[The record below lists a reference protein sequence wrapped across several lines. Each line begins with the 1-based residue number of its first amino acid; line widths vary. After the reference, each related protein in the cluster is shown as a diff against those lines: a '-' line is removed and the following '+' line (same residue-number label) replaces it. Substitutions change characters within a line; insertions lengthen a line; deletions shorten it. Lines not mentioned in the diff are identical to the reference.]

1 MSNEPRSVDPGLTR
15 LRGAASLVMLI
26 LLAAACQSG
35 NTSPT
40 STPAASAVATSGTA
54 ASVAASAT
62 AASPAPSGTTSV
74 SVGLQEFAIVPSV
87 ASVPAGTVKFVAKNS
102 GPDDIHEMVV
112 LRTDLDPAALP
123 VDKDGKADEEGDGIT
138 SIGETGDV
146 AVGETKEASF
156 DLAPGKYVLICNIVQ
171 TEPDGSI
178 EAHYNVGMRTAFTVT
193 AP

>member
-1 MSNEPRSVDPGLTR
+1 MSTEPRSVDPDRTR

-26 LLAAACQSG
+26 LIAAACQSG
-35 NTSPT
+35 NTSA
-40 STPAASAVATSGTA
+40 PAASAVATSGTA
-54 ASVAASAT
+54 ASVAASAS

-74 SVGLQEFAIVPSV
+74 SVGLQEFAIAPSV
-87 ASVPAGTVKFVAKNS
+87 ASVPAGTVKFVAKNT

-178 EAHYNVGMRTAFTVT
+178 EAHYKVGMRTAFTVT